1 VPRLGYRLGV
11 PQAGAWR
18 EIMNTDAGV
27 YGGSN
32 LGNGGWVT
40 AENQP
45 WGDFPAS
52 AAVTLPPLATVIFEA
67 S

>member
-1 VPRLGYRLGV
+1 VPA
-11 PQAGAWR
+11 AGTWR

-40 AENQP
+40 AEDQS

-52 AAVTLPPLATVIFEA
+52 VSLTLPPLATVILEA
-67 S
+67 V